1 MTVIALEWRRVT
13 LDLGDFAIRDVS
25 LRLAAGEWLALVGP
39 TGAGK
44 TLLLEVAAGFRVPT
58 AGTILRGDRDVT
70 AAPPEDRRLAYVPQ
84 DDLLFPHLDVHAN
97 LAFAVPRRAREAR
110 RSDILEVAA
119 ALGIAH
125 LLHRRPAAISGGEAQ
140 RVAIGRALLANP
152 EVLLLDE
159 STSALD
165 GDTREIVGDFLEA
178 QRTRRSLSIVQIT
191 HDGHEAE
198 RLADRVVIV
207 AEGRIVTGSPAVPI
221 PLAPAARRARAS

>member
-1 MTVIALEWRRVT
+1 MVNCQYTKPNKLKPGTPPVP
-13 LDLGDFAIRDVS
+13 G
-25 LRLAAGEWLALVGP
+25 
-39 TGAGK
+39 
-44 TLLLEVAAGFRVPT
+44 GFRRPT
-58 AGTILRGDRDVT
+58 AGTIRRGDRDVT

-97 LAFAVPRRAREAR
+97 LAFAVPRRTREAR
-110 RSDILEVAA
+110 RSDLLEVAA
-119 ALGIAH
+119 SLGIAH

-165 GDTREIVGDFLEA
+165 GDTREIVGDFLET

-191 HDGHEAE
+191 HDASEAE
-198 RLADRVVIV
+198 RLADRVVTV

-221 PLAPAARRARAS
+221 PLTPAARRARAS